1 MSPEQLAEVRRITLT
16 NHGSQPRELELTSY
30 VEPVLN
36 YHGADLSHPAF
47 GKLFLETEYL
57 PGSDSLLCRR
67 RPRCA
72 HERPIWAVH
81 VMAVDRSA
89 PGCTIVGALQ
99 YETDRARFV
108 GRGRTP
114 ADPAALGPNTILT
127 GTIGP
132 VLDPVFSL
140 RRRFRVEPGGS
151 AVVGFTLATA
161 ESRDSALAL
170 ADAYHGIS
178 AVARAFELAW
188 GAARWSTD
196 IVMTCRKITCTS
208 GWGRTCSL
216 LVPPCGLTHRCSP
229 PIARVKRLWLATA
242 SRATG
247 QSSWRGSRKG
257 PSFPS

>member
-1 MSPEQLAEVRRITLT
+1 MVFSTDKALLRRRDADIETLLEIAVSPEQLAEVRRITLS

-36 YHGADLSHPAF
+36 DHGADLSHPAF

-67 RPRCA
+67 RPRFA

-188 GAARWSTD
+188 AQPGGAR
-196 IVMTCRKITCTS
+196 TS
-208 GWGRTCSL
+208 
-216 LVPPCGLTHRCSP
+216 
-229 PIARVKRLWLATA
+229 
-242 SRATG
+242 
-247 QSSWRGSRKG
+247 
-257 PSFPS
+257 